1 MAVFRTP
8 CKIGAC
14 EPCCGLALEVEEG
27 RIVSVRPDRD
37 HPLTQ
42 GYACIKGVR
51 VGDYVND
58 PERLLHP
65 LRRGPSGLE
74 RVPWEEAIREIGAKL
89 RSLRAA
95 HGPGAIATYWGNAAD
110 STAITLANT
119 FCHAFGSPN
128 SFNVLSLE
136 YTDRGA
142 VAERV
147 LGNENLILQPD
158 AGRARFALLLGTNP
172 LVTNGMALLQRRPH
186 IAADLKGIQRR
197 GGKVVVV
204 DPRFTETAKI
214 ADEHIAI
221 RPGTDL
227 FLLVAMI
234 RRILERE
241 RGPRLLDRY
250 ASGHRAGATSP
261 GGSSP
266 SARRRSPGFRPAGS
280 SGSPTSSPRRT
291 APSRPRGSA
300 SRPAAT
306 RLSPSGRS
314 WS

>member
-1 MAVFRTP
+1 MAIFRTS

-14 EPCCGLALEVEEG
+14 EPFCGLALEVEDG
-27 RIVSVRPDRD
+27 RITSVRPDPD
-37 HPLTQ
+37 HPVTR
-42 GYACIKGVR
+42 GHACIKGMQ
-51 VGDYVND
+51 VGHYVND

-65 LRRGPSGLE
+65 LRRGPRGLE
-74 RVPWEEAIREIGAKL
+74 RVSWDAALREIGAKL
-89 RSLRAA
+89 RSIRDA
-95 HGPGAIATYWGNAAD
+95 HGPRSIATYWGNASD
-110 STAITLANT
+110 STTITLANT

-172 LVTNGMALLQRRPH
+172 LVTNGMTLLQRRRR
-186 IAADLKGIQRR
+186 ISADLKAIQSG

-204 DPRFTETAKI
+204 DPRRTETAKV
-214 ADEHIAI
+214 ADQHVAI

-234 RRILERE
+234 RRILESGQADRTF
-241 RGPRLLDRY
+241 LDRH
-250 ASGHRAGATSP
+250 ATGFDRWMALVQELDPARA
-261 GGSSP
+261 
-266 SARRRSPGFRPAGS
+266 ARITDVPEPAPTPRSRN
-280 SGSPTSSPRRT
+280 
-291 APSRPRGSA
+291 
-300 SRPAAT
+300 
-306 RLSPSGRS
+306 GR
-314 WS
+314 